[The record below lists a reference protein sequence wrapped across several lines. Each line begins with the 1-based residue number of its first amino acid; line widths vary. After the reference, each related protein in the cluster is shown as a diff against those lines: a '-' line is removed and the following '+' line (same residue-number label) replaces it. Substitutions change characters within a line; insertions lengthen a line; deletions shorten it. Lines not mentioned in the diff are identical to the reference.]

1 MISVV
6 STGGIWNEL
15 QYIKLKGEKGVNSGW
30 LEAWDALPIRSPE
43 ARASTGSG
51 FEEGE
56 SGLLRGKL
64 GQFRLQPVKSRFQF
78 RQGR

>member
-1 MISVV
+1 MISGQFEPWG
-6 STGGIWNEL
+6 S
-15 QYIKLKGEKGVNSGW
+15 
-30 LEAWDALPIRSPE
+30 LPIRSPE

-51 FEEGE
+51 FEEWE

-64 GQFRLQPVKSRFQF
+64 GQFRLQLVKSRFQF